1 MTTRSKAFFLNGG
14 AGRMLCSIPAL
25 ELYEQESGDT
35 EFVIVCEGG
44 TDMFKG
50 HPTLDARAYDPW
62 HKNLFKDV
70 LKNRNVLYPEPYRVW
85 EYYNQKCSL
94 AQAFDIELNGK
105 GIRDLPKP
113 TMKLSKEEL
122 LVGRKLIN
130 EVKTKIKK
138 DKLLIIQPFGR
149 GIEINDDTPIDST
162 GRSFEFKDLKMM
174 LKLLEKDYAIVM
186 MSELKIDLKGEGLKS
201 EIAMPEGLN
210 IRQWASMIK
219 YADHF
224 LGCDSVGQHLAYC
237 VGTTTTAVHGSTFP
251 INVSYPDTENFNVL
265 DLGQSN
271 RIYDPIRITQEEST
285 NRHNE
290 SLMAMDDK
298 IIEYVVGVVKG
309 TLIHS
314 SDDEEPEVGTGQ
326 QPKVIDDDDDTVNAV
341 FENIA
346 DTVDAELNIKS
357 SK

>member
-1 MTTRSKAFFLNGG
+1 MTRSKAFFLNGG

-25 ELYEQESGDT
+25 ELYEQESGDKD
-35 EFVIVCEGG
+35 FVVVCEGG

-70 LKNRNVLYPEPYRVW
+70 LKNRDVLYPEPYRVW

-105 GIRDLPKP
+105 GISTLLKP
-113 TMKLSKEEL
+113 TMKLSKDEL
-122 LVGRKLIN
+122 LVGRKLMN
-130 EVKTKIKK
+130 EVKEKLKK
-138 DKLLIIQPFGR
+138 DKALIIQPFGR
-149 GIEINDDTPIDST
+149 GIEIVDDTPIDST
-162 GRSFEFKDLKMM
+162 GRSFEFKDLKIMM
-174 LKLLEKDYAIVM
+174 KSLEKDYALIM
-186 MSELKIDLKGEGLKS
+186 MSELKVELKGEGFKN

-265 DLGQSN
+265 DLGQN
-271 RIYDPIRITQEEST
+271 ERIYDPIRITQEEST

-298 IIEYVVGVVKG
+298 IIEYVVGVING
-309 TLIHS
+309 TLIHT
-314 SDDEEPEVGTGQ
+314 DDNKEPEVVEKPTA
-326 QPKVIDDDDDTVNAV
+326 K
-341 FENIA
+341 
-346 DTVDAELNIKS
+346 LNKDE
-357 SK
+357 K